1 MAMHNPPHPGA
12 VLETVLDETPITI
25 SEAARKLN
33 LSRGFLSAVVNGRK
47 PVRADLAVRLQRAGL
62 STARFWLSMQAAYD
76 QWEAEQ
82 VAHPEVE
89 RIAAA

>member
-1 MAMHNPPHPGA
+1 MTMHTPPHPGA
-12 VLETVLDETPITI
+12 VLETVLNETPITI

-47 PVRADLAVRLQRAGL
+47 PVRADLAVRLHRAGL

-76 QWEAEQ
+76 QWEAKQ

>member
-12 VLETVLDETPITI
+12 VLETVFEDTPITV

-47 PVRADLAVRLQRAGL
+47 PVRADLAVRLERAGL
-62 STARFWLSMQAAYD
+62 STARFWLAMQAAYD
-76 QWEAEQ
+76 QWQAEQ
-82 VAHPEVE
+82 VEHPEVE
-89 RIAAA
+89 RIVAA